1 MRSARVLSLP
11 ITGTRCISASSVFLS
26 EKIES
31 ILGLTFTTHSSNLT
45 PSMRKL
51 YKVSLGFTDAQ
62 GSIDTLLNVKPKD
75 TLYNFLIEGVKFEE
89 CVVNVR
95 PNIDS
100 IFSDKKTELAE
111 MHLVPVIGRERTL
124 AERMEGIDH
133 YDICFV

>member
-26 EKIES
+26 ENIES

-51 YKVSLGFTDAQ
+51 YKVSLGFTFRSVSMLPWA
-62 GSIDTLLNVKPKD
+62 SVKPKD

-111 MHLVPVIGRERTL
+111 MHLVPVMG
-124 AERMEGIDH
+124 
-133 YDICFV
+133 